1 MDALSHAW
9 GKGSWGPVLVPRS
22 PAVSRD
28 GQLQHRDPGRPGR
41 WGLRINHEQ
50 VLFFENH
57 EKALVL

>member
-28 GQLQHRDPGRPGR
+28 GQLQHRDPGRR
-41 WGLRINHEQ
+41 GLRINHEQ
-50 VLFFENH
+50 VFFFENH
-57 EKALVL
+57 EKALAL